1 MIHAL
6 LDEKFQ
12 GYIHH
17 LLNKNHKAMEL
28 QVIQSKIYEIRDC
41 KVMLDRDL
49 AELYGVETRVLN
61 QAVKRNIDRFPEDFM
76 LQLTRA
82 EWETMLSQ
90 IVMTNNDEN
99 LISQFVISS
108 WGGIRKM
115 PFAFTELGIAMLS
128 SVLGSKVAIQIN
140 MSIMRAFVV
149 LRQYALGY
157 AELNRKLEDFMSST
171 NMQFSEIYQ
180 ALTELAAQKKIEEKP
195 RRRIGF
201 RSSLS
206 LD

>member
-6 LDEKFQ
+6 LDEKCQ
-12 GYIHH
+12 GYIHN

-28 QVIQSKIYEIRDC
+28 QVIQSKIYEIRGY

-61 QAVKRNIDRFPEDFM
+61 QAVRRNIDRFPEDFM
-76 LQLTRA
+76 FQLTD
-82 EWETMLSQ
+82 EELQNWKSQ
-90 IVMTNNDEN
+90 IV
-99 LISQFVISS
+99 ISNSI
-108 WGGIRKM
+108 KM
-115 PFAFTELGIAMLS
+115 GLRNRPYAFTELGVAMLS

-140 MSIMRAFVV
+140 MGIMRAFVT
-149 LRQYALGY
+149 LRKYALGY
-157 AELNRKLEDFMSST
+157 DELNRKLEDFMLST

-201 RSSLS
+201 RSSHS